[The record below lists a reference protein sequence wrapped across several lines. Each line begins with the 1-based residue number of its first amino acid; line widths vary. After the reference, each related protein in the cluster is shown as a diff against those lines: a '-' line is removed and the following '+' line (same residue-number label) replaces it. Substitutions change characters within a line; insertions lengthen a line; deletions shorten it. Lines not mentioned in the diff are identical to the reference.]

1 MRDFLVVVRGGTG
14 LLYQSRLAECV
25 NTKDE
30 EPMSARF
37 DVFRLYKD
45 RSVLWLG
52 AVDELAE
59 VKRIVF
65 EQPVD
70 DGSMLTVFDQ

>member
-1 MRDFLVVVRGGTG
+1 
-14 LLYQSRLAECV
+14 
-25 NTKDE
+25 
-30 EPMSARF
+30 MSARF

-45 RSVLWLG
+45 HSVLWLG
-52 AVDELAE
+52 AVNELAE

-70 DGSMLTVFDQ
+70 DGSMLTVLDQRTGRVLKMSPGELQQLNEISRCHGVTRRR

>member
-1 MRDFLVVVRGGTG
+1 
-14 LLYQSRLAECV
+14 
-25 NTKDE
+25 
-30 EPMSARF
+30 MSARF

-52 AVDELAE
+52 AVNELAE

-65 EQPVD
+65 EQPVE
-70 DGSMLTVFDQ
+70 DGGMVTGFDQRTGRVLKMSPGELQQLNEIS

>member
-1 MRDFLVVVRGGTG
+1 
-14 LLYQSRLAECV
+14 
-25 NTKDE
+25 
-30 EPMSARF
+30 MSARF

-52 AVDELAE
+52 AVNELAE

-65 EQPVD
+65 EQPVE
-70 DGSMLTVFDQ
+70 DGGMVTVFDQRTGRVLKMSPGELQQLNEIS